1 MSSVIVGSRG
11 SFFDQRERERTSRFS
26 LAGSLLYLTN
36 MHTPQFLMQGK
47 VIFHKPISVS
57 GLEANSA
64 LDSST

>member
-36 MHTPQFLMQGK
+36 MHTLTQRK